1 MVLIEIYLTHFCP
14 MVPSY
19 TPFKYQNS
27 KGFLVFSG
35 NVNWEHLREMIKT
48 SIYSPKS
55 RPMLAQ
61 RNLPIIEMAEY
72 LFHLDVIATSDTI
85 IPSPSITTKK
95 KMKNFNVNC
104 SNSLKQYLMENFFF
118 VQKVK
123 STHAESIFY
132 FNQVLYQIVKHM
144 GCI

>member
-1 MVLIEIYLTHFCP
+1 
-14 MVPSY
+14 
-19 TPFKYQNS
+19 
-27 KGFLVFSG
+27 
-35 NVNWEHLREMIKT
+35 
-48 SIYSPKS
+48 
-55 RPMLAQ
+55 MLAQ
-61 RNLPIIEMAEY
+61 RNLPIIEMVEY

-85 IPSPSITTKK
+85 IPSPSITKK
-95 KMKNFNVNC
+95 KKRCKIFNVNC